1 MTQEAKPGARSAGD
15 PTPGSGGPM
24 GPTGSGSLVCGC
36 PDADDA
42 YHGVCWGRCLRAS
55 KAISVIVLEE
65 GPRGLVLRESRVDV
79 GSDVPGGG
87 AA

>member
-1 MTQEAKPGARSAGD
+1 
-15 PTPGSGGPM
+15 M
-24 GPTGSGSLVCGC
+24 GPTGN
-36 PDADDA
+36 PDWNRVVA
-42 YHGVCWGRCLRAS
+42 GL
-55 KAISVIVLEE
+55 KAHYAGPKVISVIVLEE

>member
-24 GPTGSGSLVCGC
+24 GPTANRGLDG
-36 PDADDA
+36 
-42 YHGVCWGRCLRAS
+42 AS
-55 KAISVIVLEE
+55 KVISVIVLKE